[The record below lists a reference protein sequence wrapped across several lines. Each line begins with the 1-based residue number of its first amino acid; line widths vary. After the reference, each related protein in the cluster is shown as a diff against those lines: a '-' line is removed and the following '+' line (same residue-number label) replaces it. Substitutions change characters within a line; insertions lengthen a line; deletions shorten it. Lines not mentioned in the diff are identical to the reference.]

1 MNDTYNSRNCYDLR
15 GLTYKLV
22 HSMIEAVRDTW
33 EGVQVHIDKCW
44 EAIDA
49 LQGSPSM
56 TMDQMPICSP
66 SKVQL
71 IDPHSSK
78 SELLKYISIN
88 MDECNARGITPHIL
102 S

>member
-1 MNDTYNSRNCYDLR
+1 MNDTYNSKDCYNLS
-15 GLTYKLV
+15 GLTSKLV
-22 HSMIEAVRDTW
+22 HPMIQAGRDTW
-33 EGVQVHIDKCW
+33 EGVQVHIV
-44 EAIDA
+44 EHHEVIDA

-56 TMDQMPICSP
+56 TTDQIPIYSP

-88 MDECNARGITPHIL
+88 MDECNARALTP
-102 S
+102 SN